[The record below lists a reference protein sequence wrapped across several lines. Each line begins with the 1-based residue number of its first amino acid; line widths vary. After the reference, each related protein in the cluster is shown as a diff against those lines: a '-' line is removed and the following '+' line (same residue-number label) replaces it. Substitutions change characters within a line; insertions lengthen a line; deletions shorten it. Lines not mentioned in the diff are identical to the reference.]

1 MKGILTWIKRW
12 PFRSASRTPYDR
24 PPTAAHGLR
33 DTKSVN
39 ESDTDG
45 RLSKFVESVSSLIT
59 MIASKFFS
67 SVCRSREKNF
77 VKLDAPTVNSVEQRL
92 VEANN
97 LSTSKD
103 IGISDI
109 EKQIIQ
115 RRNERAKVIHLLKM
129 IKSQSSKIHNSGVPK
144 KVLKR
149 DHTFLDD
156 DETLLCRPHKIH
168 KKLGEKEKQFVDNIP
183 FTTNDMEG
191 AIATNG
197 RNDACTSCKSS
208 SPIIKS
214 TNTTTSCHVTLPL
227 QRNSVVEDEMI
238 VKNVPITTTIS
249 ENVITT
255 IDMNDVSSLSST
267 NTSISSHV
275 ALPSQRKSSFLM
287 SAPEFLDLDE
297 ENDETNIYA
306 QLFFDL
312 DQPKLNL
319 LEQKSSNIHKYEVE
333 NKPNKFIDQDE
344 EIDQDE
350 MVVENAPF
358 TTTISENVIAT
369 NDMNDASSL
378 SISRRSFISSTNAT
392 ISSFVTLPSTPEFH
406 DLDEENDETN
416 TNAQSFMDLDQPKTN
431 LLEQQSSE
439 VENKQKKALKRDSS
453 FLDDEESLLCPPLKI
468 HKKLG
473 EKKKQVVDNISFTTA
488 PMEGAIATNDINDA
502 FTSSRSSL
510 PIIESTNASASC
522 HATVP
527 SQRKRSFYMST
538 PEFLDIDEENDE
550 TNIYVQSSMD
560 LDQPK

>member
-227 QRNSVVEDEMI
+227 QRNSVVEFIEQDEEIDQDEMI

-333 NKPNKFIDQDE
+333 NKPNKVLKRDHTFLDDDESLLCHRPRKIHKNLGEKKKQVVENIPFTTNPMESAIATNDMDNAFTSSRSISPIIKSTNTTASCHATLPLQKKSVVEFIGEDE

-350 MVVENAPF
+350 MVVENAQF
-358 TTTISENVIAT
+358 KTAISEDVIAT
-369 NDMNDASSL
+369 NGLNDASSL
-378 SISRRSFISSTNAT
+378 SRSRGSIISSTNAI
-392 ISSFVTLPSTPEFH
+392 ISSHVAPL
-406 DLDEENDETN
+406 
-416 TNAQSFMDLDQPKTN
+416 QPLRFEILYLCFFFF
-431 LLEQQSSE
+431 LL
-439 VENKQKKALKRDSS
+439 
-453 FLDDEESLLCPPLKI
+453 
-468 HKKLG
+468 
-473 EKKKQVVDNISFTTA
+473 
-488 PMEGAIATNDINDA
+488 
-502 FTSSRSSL
+502 
-510 PIIESTNASASC
+510 
-522 HATVP
+522 
-527 SQRKRSFYMST
+527 
-538 PEFLDIDEENDE
+538 
-550 TNIYVQSSMD
+550 
-560 LDQPK
+560 